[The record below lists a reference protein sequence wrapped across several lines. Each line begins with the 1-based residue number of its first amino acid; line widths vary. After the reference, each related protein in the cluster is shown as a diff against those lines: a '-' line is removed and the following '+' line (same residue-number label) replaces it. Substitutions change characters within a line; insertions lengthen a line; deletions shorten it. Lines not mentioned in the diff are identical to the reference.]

1 MGIGK
6 QLLSIR
12 KIDFSGCKPTFLW
25 FKKEVL
31 VISRRNMPGD
41 LVNESIRFREVLVI
55 APDGESLGVM
65 SRSQALDAAY
75 DYELDLVC
83 VAPKAKPPVCR
94 VMDYGKYRFEQQKKA
109 KEAKRNQHVTEV
121 KGVRLSPVIDSNDFN
136 TKVRQ
141 AKGWLEDGN
150 RVKVD
155 MRFRGRMMT
164 RQDVGKKVMDDF
176 IDELSEVGTVDKRP
190 KLEGNTMSCTITP
203 IKK

>member
-1 MGIGK
+1 
-6 QLLSIR
+6 
-12 KIDFSGCKPTFLW
+12 
-25 FKKEVL
+25 V
-31 VISRRNMPGD
+31 PGD

-55 APDGESLGVM
+55 APEGESLGVM
-65 SRSQALDAAY
+65 SRSQALNTAY

-83 VAPKAKPPVCR
+83 VAEKAKPPVCR
-94 VMDYGKYRFEQQKKA
+94 IMDYGKYRFEQQKKA

-121 KGVRLSPVIDSNDFN
+121 KGVRLSPVIDTNDFN

-164 RQDVGKKVMDDF
+164 RQDVGKKVMEDF
-176 IDELSEVGTVDKRP
+176 ITELSEVSSVDRKP
-190 KLEGNTMSCTITP
+190 KLEGNTMSCTLTP

>member
-1 MGIGK
+1 
-6 QLLSIR
+6 
-12 KIDFSGCKPTFLW
+12 
-25 FKKEVL
+25 
-31 VISRRNMPGD
+31 MPGD

-55 APDGESLGVM
+55 APDGEALGVM
-65 SRSQALDAAY
+65 SRNQALDTAY

-83 VAPKAKPPVCR
+83 VAEKAKPPVCR
-94 VMDYGKYRFEQQKKA
+94 IMDYGKYRFEQQKKA

-121 KGVRLSPVIDSNDFN
+121 KGVRLSPVIDVNDFN

-164 RQDVGKKVMDDF
+164 RQDVGKKVMENF
-176 IDELSEVGTVDKRP
+176 ISELNEVGSVDRQP
-190 KLEGNTMSCTITP
+190 KLEGNTMSCTLTP